1 MKTFALNMF
10 YKTMYI
16 WSYFESFYNNYI
28 KQFTLS
34 NFITDEPIVS
44 LINSKIPFNYVLDDL
59 DSDIDMDFE
68 FGIIEKY
75 IGDKKCQFMFLDDI
89 DMDDI
94 PEIFTKK
101 TESVILSASIEIKD
115 VEESVDL
122 DITTVNYFFENNV
135 VFFKQHIAYL
145 LYKDHLINVN
155 ESDYTITIIDNKC
168 DIVSFNQDQFLQ
180 FTSGGG
186 NIYEVKSR
194 NISVK

>member
-34 NFITDEPIVS
+34 NLITDEPIVS
-44 LINSKIPFNYVLDDL
+44 LINSKIPFKFVLDDL

-68 FGIIEKY
+68 FGIIEKCM
-75 IGDKKCQFMFLDDI
+75 GDKKCQFMFLDDI

-101 TESVILSASIEIKD
+101 TESVILSACIEIKD
-115 VEESVDL
+115 AEESVDL

-135 VFFKQHIAYL
+135 VFFKEHIAYL
-145 LYKDHLINVN
+145 LYN
-155 ESDYTITIIDNKC
+155 
-168 DIVSFNQDQFLQ
+168 
-180 FTSGGG
+180 
-186 NIYEVKSR
+186 R
-194 NISVK
+194 